1 MANMKFEEIVDVE
14 KCELFLKLKKE
25 SIIKRFNLNNAE
37 KDEGNK
43 KYFDDTKVYISQIKE
58 WCEKTIS
65 NNGINTTVYKKSDGN
80 PEGRIFVK
88 EFGIQRLS
96 RELRNWFC
104 CGSYLDFD
112 MQNAHPTILY
122 NYMKIN
128 HPEKKLSVLEKY
140 IENRA
145 KTLKLM
151 NVDKQSVLIYMN
163 TDKPKYDK
171 NNAVLSQLIKNF
183 KKCREAIFL
192 AKPIDVSPTKGSENP
207 KSSYMNKLLCK
218 IENDI
223 LMSSQVNM
231 VVPMY
236 DGYMTK
242 NNINIDDEIKR
253 LNLTPESIKYNV
265 KWSNKLIS
273 SELDIDYDE
282 DSGIDEPNK
291 VEYKKDDF
299 SYDAVKHRL
308 EINHFLIESP
318 QMFIKEFT
326 NYDNERVLNQL
337 SESQFKL
344 QIAPYKYQIPEYD
357 KKGNIIDYKKTKIFQ
372 TWAEDEN
379 RRSYKQLQFYPK
391 ILNQNNG
398 FYNLF
403 KGFKIEQ
410 NLSNNYNEG
419 GVERFI
425 DLVKLLCNNEQE
437 SFEYLMNWTAHLIQ
451 KPEQL
456 PLVGVLIKS
465 VEGVG
470 KDTFREYLEKIIG
483 SDYVYTTDQIDNVI
497 GNFNPN
503 VSNKLLIQLNETKSI
518 DGHSGASALK
528 HFITSTTVDINQKN
542 VKTYKLKNYARLLF
556 FSNESNVLKLSQEDR
571 RYVVIKSGNK
581 KDIGYYQ
588 QIYSDL
594 KNNDIIK
601 SVYTYLMER
610 DISNFKPTVRPNN
623 KAYQDMV
630 NVNVNPLFEFLYNKL
645 SVLDQGQQRIKWTPL
660 LAEYKIYLNE
670 NGLAKFD
677 INPKSI
683 KSQLNDLQMEFKTVR
698 INKKTGH
705 GYVFDTEVVMKNILI
720 KYKPPPIVEFEEV
733 DEEFIDD
740 LD

>member
-1 MANMKFEEIVDVE
+1 MKFQEIIDTQ
-14 KCELFLKLKKE
+14 KCNLFLGFKKDL
-25 SIIKRFNLNNAE
+25 IIKKFKLNTSQKNE
-37 KDEGNK
+37 CNQS
-43 KYFDDTKVYISQIKE
+43 YFDDTETYINQIKS
-58 WCEKTIS
+58 WCKTTIA

-88 EFGIQRLS
+88 DFGIQRLS

-104 CGSYLDFD
+104 CENYLDFD

-122 NYMKIN
+122 NYMRIN
-128 HPEKKLSVLEKY
+128 HPDIKLSVLKKY
-140 IENRA
+140 ISSRA
-145 KTLKLM
+145 EALQLM
-151 NVDKQSVLIYMN
+151 NVDKQSVLVYMN

-171 NNAVLSQLIKNF
+171 NNVVLSALIKNF

-192 AKPIDVSPTKGSENP
+192 NKPIDVKPTEGTNNP

-223 LMSSQVNM
+223 LMSSQKNM
-231 VVPMY
+231 LVPMY
-236 DGYMTK
+236 DGFMTK
-242 NNINIDDEIKR
+242 NDINIEEEIER
-253 LNLTPESIKYNV
+253 LDNTPESVKYNV

-273 SELDIDYDE
+273 SDLEYSDE
-282 DSGIDEPNK
+282 DSGIDEP
-291 VEYKKDDF
+291 VEFKKDDF
-299 SYDAVKHRL
+299 SYEAVKHRL

-318 QMFIKEFT
+318 QMFIKEFI

-337 SESQFKL
+337 SESQFRL
-344 QIAPYKYQIPEYD
+344 QIAPYKYEIPQYD
-357 KKGNIIDYKKTKIFQ
+357 KKGNMVDYKKKCIFQ
-372 TWAEDEN
+372 TWTEDEN

-403 KGFKIEQ
+403 KGFKILK
-410 NLSNNYNEG
+410 NKSNNYIEE

-425 DLVKLLCNNEQE
+425 DLCKLLCNNEQE
-437 SFEYLMNWTAHLIQ
+437 SFEYLMNWAAHLIQ
-451 KPEQL
+451 KPEEL
-456 PLVGVLIKS
+456 PLVAVLIKS
-465 VEGVG
+465 SEGVG

-483 SDYVYTTDQIDNVI
+483 SDYIFTTDQIDNVI

-503 VSNKLLIQLNETKSI
+503 ISNKLLIQLNETKSI
-518 DGHSGASALK
+518 DGHSGAAALK
-528 HFITSTTVDINQKN
+528 HFITTTTVDINQKN

-556 FSNESNVLKLSQEDR
+556 FSNESNVLKLSHEDR

-581 KDIGYYQ
+581 KDIGYYN

-594 KNNDIIK
+594 KNDDIIK
-601 SVYTYLMER
+601 SVYRYLMDR

-630 NVNVNPLFEFLYNKL
+630 GVNTNPLHEFLYDKIAGTEGSNK
-645 SVLDQGQQRIKWTPL
+645 IKWTPL
-660 LAEYKIYLNE
+660 LNQYKFFLND

-683 KSQLNDLQMEFKTVR
+683 KSQLNDLGFEFKTLK
-698 INKKTGH
+698 INGKTSKGFL
-705 GYVFDTEVVMKNILI
+705 YDSATILENLLI
-720 KYKPPPIVEFEEV
+720 KYSPPETSEFTEDEE
-733 DEEFIDD
+733 EGEFIDD